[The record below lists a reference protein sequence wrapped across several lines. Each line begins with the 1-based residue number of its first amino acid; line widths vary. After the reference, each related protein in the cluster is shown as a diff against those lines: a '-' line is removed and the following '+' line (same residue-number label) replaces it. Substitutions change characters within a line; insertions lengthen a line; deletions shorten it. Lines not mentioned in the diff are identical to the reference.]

1 VKVIEVSD
9 LAASALA
16 QSLHASGIEPEK
28 GFRLTKKEGMFAL
41 EIDSPSEEDRVIRC
55 EGAITLMFDQDIE
68 EEVGDVIID
77 VEERPD
83 GPQLMMRSKP
93 SQE

>member
-1 VKVIEVSD
+1 MVEVSE
-9 LAASALA
+9 LAGNVLV
-16 QSLHASGIEPEK
+16 QSLQVSGVSLDK
-28 GFRLTKKEGMFAL
+28 GFRLRKQEDRFAL
-41 EIDSPSEEDRVIRC
+41 EIDSPANDDRVIKQG
-55 EGAITLMFDQDIE
+55 EAIVLIVDQGTED
-68 EEVGDVIID
+68 EVGDVLID

>member
-1 VKVIEVSD
+1 MIEMSE
-9 LAASALA
+9 LAANVLV
-16 QSLHASGIEPEK
+16 QSLHASGVEPDK
-28 GFRLTKKEGMFAL
+28 GFRLTKKEGSFAL
-41 EIDSPSEEDRVIRC
+41 EIDSPAEDDRVIKHG
-55 EGAITLMFDQDIE
+55 EAIALMVDQDTE
-68 EEVGDVIID
+68 EEVGDVLID